1 MGDVIPSQVDPGGA
15 QFGQHY
21 ELANERVIAALS
33 PITATRSAC
42 GDATIGEALAAA
54 GIRRDHDTSMA
65 HDGPVRRKLR
75 SDTMCRESKGGAA

>member
-1 MGDVIPSQVDPGGA
+1 MCDVIPSQVDPGGA

-21 ELANERVIAALS
+21 ELFNERVIAALS
-33 PITATRSAC
+33 SITATRSAC

-65 HDGPVRRKLR
+65 HACRRTGSPETAQR
-75 SDTMCRESKGGAA
+75 HDVP